1 MIGGLPEGVDLSLL
15 PASRLKGWR
24 DTIGEVSP
32 VMRRIRANG
41 KQLPAFLQEAPER
54 CEELRFRVAA
64 APTPEDLST
73 LWESEVAPY
82 FRRC

>member
-1 MIGGLPEGVDLSLL
+1 
-15 PASRLKGWR
+15 
-24 DTIGEVSP
+24 
-32 VMRRIRANG
+32 MRRIRANG